1 MHESTQALRGKKLF
15 LVGFTLFSMFFG
27 AGNLIFPPFLGA
39 QAGTALW
46 LAFAGFFL
54 NVSQFRRLTVVW
66 FAGSLLKETGMVN
79 PPVRRG
85 NQRVGIW
92 DNRGFRCW
100 Y

>member
-1 MHESTQALRGKKLF
+1 GL
-15 LVGFTLFSMFFG
+15 
-27 AGNLIFPPFLGA
+27 
-39 QAGTALW
+39 
-46 LAFAGFFL
+46 FFL